1 MTKAMKSKIL
11 IFLVMVSAFAIP
23 CQAQQS
29 ADSLQT
35 KELEELTVQG
45 QRLLNLERLPPVE
58 GTRIW
63 SGKKTDVISLEN
75 VNVNIAEK
83 TPRQIFA
90 KIPGVFV
97 YDMDGSGNQINISTR
112 GLDPHR
118 GWEFNIRQNDAITNS
133 DMYGYP
139 ASHYSM
145 PMEAVDRVQM
155 VRGTGSLQYGAQFG
169 GMINYITK
177 GPDTTRAL
185 GFETINSAGSFGLLS
200 TYNAIGGRVGKVD
213 YYAYMNKRVS
223 SGYRD
228 NSYTDSNAEGVA
240 IRLHATKSID
250 FRFEFAHSK
259 YIYQLPGALN
269 DEQFQQNPR
278 QATRARNY
286 YSPDIFIPSIG
297 IDWQI
302 GARTKLSW
310 LTSAV
315 LGTRESVLFDKPA
328 DVIDVIDPVTLTH
341 ASRQVDIDDYHSYTT
356 EVRLLHEYNLFNQLS
371 AFVAGV
377 QLMNNDLHRRQQGK
391 GTTGADFDLSLIEP
405 GWGRD
410 LHFKTKNIAVF
421 LENNF
426 KLTDRLS
433 VSPGIRAEMGKSDLG
448 GSITYYPQE
457 QLPNTIDHEFV
468 LAGINAQF
476 AVADF
481 MNLYAGWSQAYRPVI
496 LKDIVPSSTF
506 ERVDD
511 NLKDAD
517 GYNFEAGFRGN
528 SGNFQWDVGVFQL
541 RYNNKLG
548 MLSQTDLNGD
558 FYFLR
563 TNIGNALTQGVEL
576 FAEYIIPLSNAYI
589 SFFTSTAYMDA
600 RYRGAYVRVG
610 DDNVSVHNN
619 KVESAPE
626 IITRNGLNVHVKNVS
641 MSFLYSYT
649 AESYAD
655 ALNTKTPSANGS
667 VGLVPSY
674 GLLDIN
680 ASWKIPIAS
689 IGSNQIK
696 VRLNVNNVTNEKYFT
711 KRPQFYPGPGIWP
724 SDGRSFVGTIEV
736 SI

>member
-1 MTKAMKSKIL
+1 VNSEGMKMKTL
-11 IFLVMVSAFAIP
+11 IFLFFLTFFVIP
-23 CQAQQS
+23 CLSQKTI
-29 ADSLQT
+29 DSIRT

-63 SGKKTDVISLEN
+63 SGKKNEIITVQELN
-75 VNVNIAEK
+75 ANLAEK

-97 YDMDGSGNQINISTR
+97 YDMDGSGNQVNISTR

-145 PMEAVDRVQM
+145 PMEAVARVEL

-169 GMINYITK
+169 GMLNYITK
-177 GPDTTRAL
+177 TPDTTKAIS
-185 GFETINSAGSFGLLS
+185 FETINSAGSYGLLS
-200 TYNAIGGRVGKVD
+200 TYNAIGGRVGKID
-213 YYAYMNKRVS
+213 YYVYINKRVS

-228 NSYTDSNAEGVA
+228 ESYTDSDAEGLVVKF
-240 IRLHATKSID
+240 HATNFLD

-269 DEQFQQNPR
+269 DEQFSQDPR
-278 QATRARNY
+278 QATRSRNY
-286 YSPDIFIPSIG
+286 YSPDIYIPAIG
-297 IDWQI
+297 MDWRL
-302 GARTKLSW
+302 GSRTKLSW

-328 DVIDVIDPVTLTH
+328 DVVDAIDPVTLNY
-341 ASRQVDIDDYHSYTT
+341 ASRQVDMDNYNSYTT
-356 EVRLLHEYNLFNQLS
+356 EIRLLHEYDLFNQSS

-391 GTTGADFDLSLIEP
+391 GTTGSDFDVTLIEP

-410 LHFKTKNIAVF
+410 LHFKTNNIAVF
-421 LENNF
+421 VENNF

-433 VSPGIRAEMGKSDLG
+433 VSPGTRAEIGKSDLG

-457 QLPNTIDHEFV
+457 RLPDIIDHDFF
-468 LAGINAQF
+468 LAGINAQYTLT
-476 AVADF
+476 DH
-481 MNLYAGWSQAYRPVI
+481 MNFYAGWSQAYRPVI

-511 NLKDAD
+511 DLKDAD
-517 GYNFEAGFRGN
+517 GYNFEAGFRGI
-528 SGNFQWDVGVFQL
+528 SGKFQWDVGVFQL

-548 MLSQTDLNGD
+548 MLSETDPNGD
-558 FYFLR
+558 FYFHR

-576 FAEYIIPLSNAYI
+576 FAEYMIPLDDGYVSI
-589 SFFTSTAYMDA
+589 FTSSSYMDA
-600 RYRGAYVRVG
+600 RYRDAFVRVG
-610 DDNVSVHNN
+610 DNNISVDNN

-626 IITRNGLNVHVKNVS
+626 IISRNGLNIQVNGVS
-641 MSFLYSYT
+641 MSVLYSYT

-667 VGLVPSY
+667 VGLVPAY

-680 ASWKIPIAS
+680 ASWRISDNIKI
-689 IGSNQIK
+689 
-696 VRLNVNNVTNEKYFT
+696 RLNVNNVTNKEYFT

-724 SDGRSFVGTIEV
+724 SDGRSFVGTMEV

>member
-1 MTKAMKSKIL
+1 MRTTVLTIL
-11 IFLVMVSAFAIP
+11 FSLTIFVIP
-23 CQAQQS
+23 CWSQES
-29 ADSLQT
+29 SDSIQT
-35 KELEELTVQG
+35 RELEELTVQG

-63 SGKKTDVISLEN
+63 SGKKNDVISIQELN
-75 VNVNIAEK
+75 ANIAEK

-145 PMEAVDRVQM
+145 PMEAVAQVQL

-169 GMINYITK
+169 GMLNYVTK
-177 GPDTTRAL
+177 APDTTKIIS
-185 GFETINSAGSFGLLS
+185 FETINSAGSYGLLS
-200 TYNAIGGRVGKVD
+200 TYNAIGGRVGKID
-213 YYAYMNKRVS
+213 YYVYMNKRVS

-228 NSYTDSNAEGVA
+228 ESYSNSDAEGLA
-240 IRLHATKSID
+240 IKFHATKSID

-259 YIYQLPGALN
+259 YVYQLPGALN
-269 DEQFQQNPR
+269 DAQFRENPR
-278 QATRARNY
+278 HATRTRNF
-286 YSPDIFIPSIG
+286 YSPDIYIPSIG
-297 IDWQI
+297 MDWKL
-302 GARTKLSW
+302 GSRTKLSW

-328 DVIDVIDPVTLTH
+328 DVVDAIDPVTLNY
-341 ASRQVDIDDYHSYTT
+341 ASRQVDIDNYNSYTT
-356 EVRLLHEYNLFNQLS
+356 EIRLLHEYDLFNQSS
-371 AFVAGV
+371 ALVAGI

-391 GTTGADFDLSLIEP
+391 GTTGSDNDLSLIEP

-410 LHFKTKNIAVF
+410 LHFKTNNIAFFV
-421 LENNF
+421 ENNF

-457 QLPNTIDHEFV
+457 QFPNAIDHEFV
-468 LAGINAQF
+468 LAGINAQYTLT
-476 AVADF
+476 DYI
-481 MNLYAGWSQAYRPVI
+481 NLYAGWSQAYRPVI

-517 GYNFEAGFRGN
+517 GYNFEAGFRGR

-541 RYNNKLG
+541 RYDNKLG
-548 MLSQTDLNGD
+548 MLSQSDPNGD
-558 FYFLR
+558 FYFFR

-576 FAEYIIPLSNAYI
+576 FAEYMIPLDDAYVSI
-589 SFFTSTAYMDA
+589 FTSSSYMDA
-600 RYRGAYVRVG
+600 RYRGAFVRVG
-610 DDNVSVHNN
+610 DNNISVDDN

-626 IITRNGLNVHVKNVS
+626 IISRNGLNIQVKGVG
-641 MSFLYSYT
+641 MSLLYSYT

-655 ALNTKTPSANGS
+655 ALNTTTPSANGS
-667 VGLVPSY
+667 AGLVPSY

-680 ASWKIPIAS
+680 ASWRISDNIKI
-689 IGSNQIK
+689 
-696 VRLNVNNVTNEKYFT
+696 RLNVNNVTNKQYFT